1 MIMRYQ
7 KIREAIEK
15 ALKLGKKNFI
25 IYPFGNNGT
34 LTKQVL
40 NESFGIKEAYIV
52 DNQLSLYNPN
62 IKQIEYFKGR
72 DCSQNT
78 VLLTIENPD
87 SYQIVYDKAEEYF
100 YKSNI
105 VDIFRGGV

>member
-15 ALKLGKKNFI
+15 ALELGKKNLI

-40 NESFGIKEAYIV
+40 NEGFGIKDRQPAFFV
-52 DNQLSLYNPN
+52 
-62 IKQIEYFKGR
+62 
-72 DCSQNT
+72 
-78 VLLTIENPD
+78 
-87 SYQIVYDKAEEYF
+87 
-100 YKSNI
+100 
-105 VDIFRGGV
+105 